1 MSKTLIN
8 DEEVDWVEV
17 DENVRR
23 KVMAHTDRL
32 MLVKVAFKAGG
43 IGSLH
48 QHEHDQISHI
58 DSGVFEIEISGEK
71 RILKAGDAYHVPSNA
86 WHGARCIEEGV
97 LIDAFSPCRN
107 DFIG

>member
-1 MSKTLIN
+1 MSKTLIKD
-8 DEEVDWVEV
+8 DEIDWVVV
-17 DENVRR
+17 DDKVKR
-23 KVMAHTDRL
+23 KVIAYTDRL
-32 MLVKVAFKAGG
+32 MLVKVSFETGG